1 MIDVN
6 IALDLMKARLNRLAG
21 DTSLDGLFVTT
32 LQASAEE
39 LEKTGIQ
46 LNDTAQDV
54 MLVVNTAVWHYQSR
68 DSQTGMPDW
77 LRLQRR
83 ERWLNERRGTDDP

>member
-1 MIDVN
+1 MIDINV
-6 IALDLMKARLNRLAG
+6 ALDLMKARLNRLAG

-46 LNDTAQDV
+46 LTDTAQDV

>member
-21 DTSLDGLFVTT
+21 DTSLDGLFVTI